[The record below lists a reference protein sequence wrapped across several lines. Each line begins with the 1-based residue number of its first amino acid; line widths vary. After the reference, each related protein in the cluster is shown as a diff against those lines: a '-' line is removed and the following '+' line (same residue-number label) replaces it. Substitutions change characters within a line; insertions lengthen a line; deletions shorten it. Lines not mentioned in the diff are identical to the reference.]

1 MAIPSAYPTKEILHV
16 DQTLQT
22 GDFLEAVETISD
34 ETVSQIGRC
43 VIRFSFIEL
52 NLRRAIEMAHKSGKL
67 PEKIGKHPILKIP
80 MYSLVPTLKSCVDKL
95 GQNPSDQEL
104 TIKFLDDIEE
114 LRGFRNLLAHFAPY
128 SVTGHDA
135 IVFLSRSES
144 DAEKALGAPLG
155 ESGLMYAL
163 LPNSGLEQLDQRT
176 KWFDKKLAEKIHLWG
191 K

>member
-34 ETVSQIGRC
+34 ETVSRIGRC

-67 PEKIGKHPILKIP
+67 PEKIGKHPILKLPI
-80 MYSLVPTLKSCVDKL
+80 YSLVSTLKSCVDKL
-95 GQNPSDQEL
+95 GQSESDQEI
-104 TIKFLDDIEE
+104 TSKFLDEIEE
-114 LRGFRNLLAHFAPY
+114 LRAFRNILAHFAPY
-128 SVTGHDA
+128 AVTGHDA

-144 DAEKALGAPLG
+144 DAEKVFGAPLND
-155 ESGLMYAL
+155 SGLMYAL
-163 LPNSGLEQLDQRT
+163 LPISGLEYLDQRT
-176 KWFDKKLAEKIHLWG
+176 KWLDKRLAEKIFMWG
-191 K
+191 S